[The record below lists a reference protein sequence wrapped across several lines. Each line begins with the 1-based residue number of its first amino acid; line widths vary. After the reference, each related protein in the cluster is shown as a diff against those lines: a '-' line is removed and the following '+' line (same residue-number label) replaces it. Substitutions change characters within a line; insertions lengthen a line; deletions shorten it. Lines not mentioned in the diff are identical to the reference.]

1 MAHRPEPIVIEI
13 VGIEE
18 GSRGRSCEEH
28 AVCGSVV
35 DEDVVVCL
43 RKVQVLVDGKEE
55 TAIAAYWVTDGE
67 DRCRVGFLQRHMVA
81 YASRYDGALAQV
93 TRVLGP
99 NAGVFDTAERRLY
112 HKNKGYCFATMITTL
127 TVMEKVKV
135 KVEGQVDHDNGNAKG
150 KGGKKRAAASIHVD

>member
-18 GSRGRSCEEH
+18 GSRGWSCEEH
-28 AVCGSVV
+28 AVCGCVV
-35 DEDVVVCL
+35 DEDVVVRL
-43 RKVQVLVDGKEE
+43 RKVQVLVDGREE
-55 TAIAAYWVTDGE
+55 TVIAVYWVTDGA

-81 YASRYDGALAQV
+81 YASHYNGALAQV

-99 NAGVFDTAERRLY
+99 NAGMFDTAKQRLH
-112 HKNKGYCFATMITTL
+112 HKNKGYCFAKIITTL

-135 KVEGQVDHDNGNAKG
+135 KVEGKVDYGNGNAKG
-150 KGGKKRAAASIHVD
+150 KGGKKRAAETIHVD

>member
-1 MAHRPEPIVIEI
+1 MAHRPEPIIIEI

-35 DEDVVVCL
+35 DEDVVVRL
-43 RKVQVLVDGKEE
+43 RKVQLLVDGKEE

-67 DRCRVGFLQRHMVA
+67 DCCRVGFLQHHMVA
-81 YASRYDGALAQV
+81 YASRYDGAL

-99 NAGVFDTAERRLY
+99 NANMFDSAERQLY
-112 HKNKGYCFATMITTL
+112 HKNKGYCFATIITAL
-127 TVMEKVKV
+127 TVMEKVEV
-135 KVEGQVDHDNGNAKG
+135 KMEGRVDFGNGNAKG
-150 KGGKKRAAASIHVD
+150 KGGKKRAAESIHVD